1 MVGVVMVF
9 PGQLKVA
16 GMLHPLLASLWPG
29 TLLEAGADLK
39 YEQMSNIYTVYT
51 YTNHVEYKHCY
62 KFLADFAVFD

>member
-1 MVGVVMVF
+1 MVF

-16 GMLHPLLASLWPG
+16 GMLHPLLASLRPG

-51 YTNHVEYKHCY
+51 YTNHVEYKHC
-62 KFLADFAVFD
+62 